1 MTEVIKTLA
10 TLFSHVSLVEA
21 SVFLIYC
28 IVGCSVYFI
37 FQIWFPAYSKVKEK
51 ELAHEDKKNEMLDET
66 LKHMATMLQQ
76 NTDVIQGFN
85 RSITILDNTLDK
97 VSDKLHAHDAKTD
110 TLESDLRSLNSE
122 MNRFK
127 ETVPGLT
134 DVNRIHQRLDEIKS
148 NLSDK
153 HDVNMILQR
162 LDQLHDIAL
171 KNHN

>member
-1 MTEVIKTLA
+1 MTDFIKTLV

-37 FQIWFPAYSKVKEK
+37 FQIWFPAYNKTKER
-51 ELAHEDKKNEMLDET
+51 ELARDDKKNEMLDAT

-110 TLESDLRSLNSE
+110 TLESDFRNLNIE
-122 MNRFK
+122 MTRFK
-127 ETVPGLT
+127 ETVPGLM

-153 HDVNMILQR
+153 HDVNLIMQK
-162 LDQLHDIAL
+162 LDQIQTMAM
-171 KNHN
+171 KNNQ